1 MNTLALLDQLDRLGF
16 AAMQYLLSALWQSS
30 LLFAAT
36 FALAWFLRKR
46 RASVRHLI
54 WVAALLLAPLLPVLT
69 SGVRRAGAPQ
79 APVSVLPA
87 YAVSAPVPRME
98 PLPEPPPSP
107 VVLTPSVPA
116 PREIESHPVMPA
128 PRNHPWVWCLA
139 SYAVG
144 LTLLFA
150 WIAAGRLRI
159 RHWIRSA
166 RPAKCERVLAVF
178 RSAREE
184 TQLSSHR
191 APLPFLSLPPAVE
204 VLEGP
209 GVPAPISTGI
219 LHPRVLLP
227 VGLADRLSDEELR
240 ALALH
245 EIAHLKRRD
254 PLVLTLAALVR
265 AVLFFHPLVWP
276 AARQISALAEQCADD
291 AVLEATGQPLPY
303 AKMLA
308 RLAEELPPRPFATE
322 MATGILLS
330 KGAFPRRVEAIL
342 SGRRSRLSRWAL
354 VGTLI
359 AVLVSLVIVLAVPLG
374 KSEHEGLAVVSD
386 GPLKIRFAG
395 VQFGLSD
402 SLFDRRGRKIGEGLN
417 HPYVGPSKENANWRF
432 IFELPEMDGTQSVAR
447 FLKVSPSGEERWLGG
462 SQALVIEV
470 DNGVKELI
478 AEVRTSAFYEKNFSL
493 WSRKT
498 RLKEVDVILQYYYGT
513 ARGAACFFRGPF
525 QAGKTVES
533 AGFSL
538 VMGDITNG
546 PPPAHAAFLLSS
558 NAWIETALPP
568 LAYDKARKR
577 YMGSWGSGHSG
588 PNGSEYDIRFD
599 GIRPSEIE
607 LITINEAPY
616 EVRVNGISVVEPRQ
630 AEEETRTRL
639 DGIAKALGLS
649 SITFEELGKYDF
661 YKNSG
666 RAVDSI
672 RLLCGLPL
680 RRALDAIQHGEPRL
694 KAGELPPAALESL
707 RQTALQWAKAPAP
720 HCLIGIEM
728 GLWGGWPEFYPM
740 ALDILAQPNPLGLQR
755 DREGRWFYAGTP
767 GGFSN
772 DLFSRII
779 YPMQAR
785 YKELPDELVPRI
797 QKATLVTSD
806 PSVSGILLGCLLN
819 RKSPATTDALRAL
832 AQDERPWIWVPALHQ
847 IWLRKA
853 LPPEEQLSS
862 RDKLRLAAARAITED
877 QRSETPPNPEIAPLL
892 LAMLTPDMMNLYGFD
907 FSNLLR
913 AIPIH
918 CGRDA
923 AKSAFVEFVQRL
935 DPSTRNYGPT
945 HQIVRWINIEY
956 EVNIGGIGTDPNA
969 TADPDPAKTAKLI
982 ADLVEWSKTG
992 VAPGGYEVEKPVAL
1006 QFPEDRSI
1014 GTVSAGSRSFEAR
1027 GRLEIP
1033 AWNYVSVDIRQK
1045 PDSFAFLEQ
1054 LKPFKG
1060 VGVQVYGVDFGD
1072 ANFQYLHSLP
1082 TLNQLGL
1089 IRTGITDA
1097 SLANLES
1104 LTSLTEL
1111 RLNENAIEGQGLAAL
1126 HDFSELRHIS
1136 LAGCRLTDGALD
1148 YLKNLPK
1155 LRDINLSDNRLTDE
1169 ALQRLMEFRALENVL
1184 IGGNPITDAGLAHL
1198 SGTTRLHQ
1206 LYLERTPITDA
1217 GLEHLKSLANLES
1230 LNLSR
1235 TNVTDAGLSL
1245 LTGLP
1250 KLGSLDLFQSRITDS
1265 GVGTLNRLSNLSYLD
1280 VRLTGISDSG
1290 LTELRKNLPKC
1301 TIYPQPGAGA
1311 VSKKEVTAGSLFAW
1325 GETVGGIRCALAPLR
1340 SSFTAGED
1348 IALDLVYLNVSNKPI
1363 TVCVYPDPYFIW
1375 TFLEIKNERGQRM
1388 AAGLHASGGQRGLAL
1403 SDFVTLAPGKTA
1415 SVRYNLPRWQMGR
1428 PQLEPG
1434 TYFASVELS
1443 KINRMEKH
1451 IYGYEALCRANGL
1464 KPWTGLIGSGPAKLT
1479 IVPMPEIAWGET
1491 VEGLR
1496 VGVGAPE
1503 ITATSIT
1510 LSMFLRN
1517 TRNDDKCLFD
1527 GANFDLEMDGRPYA
1541 HCQWALMNGHQ
1552 ETVYPGQIRGPIRL
1566 LLSDYVAEADRKNAQ
1581 TAPRP
1586 LANLPPGEHRLRV
1599 TYVGM
1604 NGQPR
1609 IAAPEQVIRF
1619 QKGRGSPVKT
1629 ETSVPAASAA
1639 DFEELAVEMK
1649 CFWWSGVNRV
1659 MRIGGDGKVAF
1670 SLVSRTGRDYA
1681 STYQL
1686 SKGDLATLAG
1696 LLRATD
1702 WLHKPPEKVMAVDAL
1717 EFSLSL
1723 KRSGET
1729 ARADFLM
1736 LQTGPYQPLERFLTR
1751 LAEQEHLLYRL
1762 SGGKTSKGA
1771 DAASMLASDL
1781 RGLMRRPGTAEPAE
1795 PRVLDYSRFL
1805 PIMRGWL
1812 AKPGGHPAGEL
1823 EAAVVLAGYLRDES
1837 ARKDIESLM
1846 MKAKV
1851 GAVEG
1856 VPALVRIGNPA
1867 SAPVLGRMARKGSGH
1882 SDAAWGLVQM
1892 GDAALSTI
1900 LEIVGSPIGRDG
1912 GDPTETMIRAY
1923 IDHWK
1928 GLPAPPSADVIKA
1941 VRADMEARRQ
1951 SKDHHPSTEY
1961 HQQFLRLLDDTPEQK
1976 EKAREKLNGL
1986 IRDIHVQ
1993 LMAAARSSSSLKGYD
2008 AACLRE
2014 LEGKLSILFL
2024 PENEEAKSGAPQ
2036 PKAPNQLHLSYR
2048 PMDEPRG
2055 LKYFNDVDNVRL
2067 CQFPRFHSRLYLSSI
2082 LRDADA
2088 DTLVKRIVMEQSAKF
2103 QEREDTYGEDVRD
2116 LYRPLPVH
2124 VYFPASAKKTVEFA
2138 ADKEIPL
2145 NITVGTREEK
2155 DLLKLVSVRFERV
2168 KERLYGFVRVEER
2181 TVADTSWFISLRF
2194 FLLRSGE
2201 SPGDG
2206 SWASY
2211 TTHVEPRGYPATR
2224 RGEIQVC
2231 NAPWDYAAGIRR
2243 VECEIRRHDQYRP
2256 ELSVHFPV
2264 SDTAD
2269 AGAENR
2275 DEALKAAQQARPS
2288 GGNANAV
2295 EGSLELDI
2303 PILLPVGLSSPRSV
2317 LTDGSARPHPIV
2329 FQYPWLEFHETE
2341 GRLDAELHLR
2351 YESWPK
2357 TKWVLAVELLD
2368 AAGKTLAR
2376 TEAGHENS
2384 GTIAKYPL
2392 VEEEGIRFDFGKRSD
2407 LPNAKHFR
2415 FSIES
2420 VWTEQAGRLAFDKEI
2435 PLQME
2440 LNGLK
2445 YSKSVMA
2452 PWVRFTNRDLAYEA
2466 VVRCSQTVP
2475 GPKSH
2480 WRVTARLL
2488 GEQDKVLGESQSDF
2502 KNEGTEFKSQ
2512 FWWERDIRLPFTA
2525 PASDLAAATGFVVTL
2540 ERLLAFDKESS
2551 PTIKAP
2557 ELPPILSSVE
2567 WGEEVEGV
2575 QLRLR
2580 AEKPSWSADETV
2592 ILKADIKNLGDRVF
2606 FFVPDASASFP
2617 DLEYDGEWYWR
2628 PTAYRGPLVLF
2639 SKGESHYDILIPLE
2653 KGYYTRLPDPTPLVV
2668 SPGKHTLRVG
2678 CLMHPN
2684 PQDPVGNRA
2693 RAALVR
2699 VVSNP
2704 VEIEVVSAP
2713 LKKSTA
2719 GPRANA
2725 KFEKLSVE
2733 MRWNWWGGIG
2743 REIQIAPTG
2752 HVRYAQY
2759 RGNERDKALYESE
2772 FDLSAERL
2780 AGLTRILEKTDWFQ
2794 LPPDKVGA
2802 TDAVKYKATLTKDG
2816 SPRSV
2821 EFEFMAQPLP
2831 YSELETFLGAM
2842 EAQEDLLRRISGPA
2856 GPDRLEAARTISKHL
2871 RRLRED
2877 PSRASVAPVMLQ
2889 IDFARFAPVMSAW
2902 LEQPKRSEYQEEERS
2917 AAATLT
2923 DYLRRQ
2929 SWRVQPDFSQEAEG
2943 GITCALSLP
2952 KNAFQVGDK
2961 FVAKLVFE
2969 NHTKETRTIR
2979 NYIVK
2984 EMGLRF
2990 EDGTGRLLT
2999 DAAIGIAGS
3008 FKLEALYHRID
3019 PGGTYSV
3026 ELEGRL
3032 SYGGNRE
3039 GQTSGTV
3046 QLEGGGWRQR
3056 LEKPASY
3063 RVYYEYAFRPAE
3075 TYRPEYPVWEKDLK
3089 SNKAEFSVSDITA
3102 ADAEEWLSR
3111 LAGRGDLAD
3120 RMEAVEILH
3129 AIRPV
3134 KSASDILRAPG
3145 KGIKGLKPD
3154 EQTELLKVMD
3164 RLYRTE
3170 EEKQDYARFLFDLL
3184 DATEVFPEPKLFA
3197 CEWLARRGD
3206 DTFVPWLTRYVQAL
3220 RPEEITRYDAL
3231 SPLFVLGSSLPPERK
3246 KTGTVLLLQIM
3257 KDAPEAIVRGKAE
3270 QYLKAI
3276 ADPSIIPELVKTLK
3290 DRRNRARVAA
3300 AEVLGAYAGPDVL
3313 PALEAMRDETK
3324 DKYLIRNA
3332 KAAIEAIEKRQNKTS
3347 RRGKTETPSRAAGN
3361 PVEIEIAPQPVRA
3374 DSGEDALGLRLR
3386 VSTPLLDG
3394 YPPDAHVCRRI
3405 AHEKMPPAVPPPRAC
3420 NFTVMRSL
3428 PLVMASGTG

>member
-107 VVLTPSVPA
+107 VVLTPSLPVPSVWA
-116 PREIESHPVMPA
+116 QREIESHPVMPA

-139 SYAVG
+139 SYGVG

-178 RSAREE
+178 RSALEE

-191 APLPFLSLPPAVE
+191 APLPFLSLLSGVE
-204 VLEGP
+204 VLEGL

-227 VGLADRLSDEELR
+227 IGLADRFSDEELR

-245 EIAHLKRRD
+245 EIAHLRRRD

-330 KGAFPRRVEAIL
+330 KGAFLRRVEAIL
-342 SGRRSRLSRWAL
+342 GDRDRVRRLTRRAL

-374 KSEHEGLAVVSD
+374 EKKDPNSASSEKAEWGKPVE
-386 GPLKIRFAG
+386 G
-395 VQFGLSD
+395 VQVRLKAEK
-402 SLFDRRGRKIGEGLN
+402 KIWQNGETPRLQADILN
-417 HPYVGPSKENANWRF
+417 Q
-432 IFELPEMDGTQSVAR
+432 GTREWSVA
-447 FLKVSPSGEERWLGG
+447 
-462 SQALVIEV
+462 QAQELCEVEV
-470 DNGVKELI
+470 DSAWYRWGGEIRVK
-478 AEVRTSAFYEKNFSL
+478 
-493 WSRKT
+493 
-498 RLKEVDVILQYYYGT
+498 
-513 ARGAACFFRGPF
+513 
-525 QAGKTVES
+525 
-533 AGFSL
+533 
-538 VMGDITNG
+538 
-546 PPPAHAAFLLSS
+546 SS
-558 NAWIETALPP
+558 ALPP
-568 LAYDKARKR
+568 KRQYNDIAIVLNSHWRRKDNDAEL
-577 YMGSWGSGHSG
+577 SLTKG
-588 PNGSEYDIRFD
+588 PHKIRALFTLNPI
-599 GIRPSEIE
+599 GAWAGQNPRVVSKPVEIE
-607 LITINEAPY
+607 VVGAAQNEAP
-616 EVRVNGISVVEPRQ
+616 RSANTANATSNHIQDLIQALTHAQGGFVEHMTTITADTP
-630 AEEETRTRL
+630 ETRELASIGKPAVPALIEALLDPDKNVRRHAAYTLGKIGDPSAAEPLLELCRAEFQRIAESGWLDNDVLEPAVTSYMKLKYPGRAADPRWVTTREGTIYAL
-639 DGIAKALGLS
+639 TGDRYMFEWERQKDLEEFWKQYRRERPTVFTGLEDLDEEFRRAILDAAWKALPDNLRKSYEKQIQDSPEREPYIPMEAVSFKAPNFHNQYGDSDKWRQVAGLFLSDAELKEFQARRETLFDGIAKQGVAVVPQLLQAARPS
-649 SITFEELGKYDF
+649 STISPRIGYAREILKRIGPA
-661 YKNSG
+661 
-666 RAVDSI
+666 AVPQ
-672 RLLCGLPL
+672 LEKTL
-680 RRALDAIQHGEPRL
+680 QTPRL
-694 KAGELPPAALESL
+694 YAPLVV
-707 RQTALQWAKAPAP
+707 RQL
-720 HCLIGIEM
+720 M
-728 GLWGGWPEFYPM
+728 
-740 ALDILAQPNPLGLQR
+740 
-755 DREGRWFYAGTP
+755 
-767 GGFSN
+767 
-772 DLFSRII
+772 
-779 YPMQAR
+779 
-785 YKELPDELVPRI
+785 
-797 QKATLVTSD
+797 
-806 PSVSGILLGCLLN
+806 
-819 RKSPATTDALRAL
+819 
-832 AQDERPWIWVPALHQ
+832 
-847 IWLRKA
+847 
-853 LPPEEQLSS
+853 
-862 RDKLRLAAARAITED
+862 AAA
-877 QRSETPPNPEIAPLL
+877 SPP
-892 LAMLTPDMMNLYGFD
+892 
-907 FSNLLR
+907 
-913 AIPIH
+913 
-918 CGRDA
+918 
-923 AKSAFVEFVQRL
+923 
-935 DPSTRNYGPT
+935 
-945 HQIVRWINIEY
+945 
-956 EVNIGGIGTDPNA
+956 
-969 TADPDPAKTAKLI
+969 
-982 ADLVEWSKTG
+982 
-992 VAPGGYEVEKPVAL
+992 
-1006 QFPEDRSI
+1006 
-1014 GTVSAGSRSFEAR
+1014 
-1027 GRLEIP
+1027 
-1033 AWNYVSVDIRQK
+1033 DI
-1045 PDSFAFLEQ
+1045 
-1054 LKPFKG
+1054 
-1060 VGVQVYGVDFGD
+1060 
-1072 ANFQYLHSLP
+1072 
-1082 TLNQLGL
+1082 
-1089 IRTGITDA
+1089 
-1097 SLANLES
+1097 
-1104 LTSLTEL
+1104 
-1111 RLNENAIEGQGLAAL
+1111 
-1126 HDFSELRHIS
+1126 
-1136 LAGCRLTDGALD
+1136 
-1148 YLKNLPK
+1148 
-1155 LRDINLSDNRLTDE
+1155 
-1169 ALQRLMEFRALENVL
+1169 
-1184 IGGNPITDAGLAHL
+1184 
-1198 SGTTRLHQ
+1198 
-1206 LYLERTPITDA
+1206 
-1217 GLEHLKSLANLES
+1217 
-1230 LNLSR
+1230 
-1235 TNVTDAGLSL
+1235 
-1245 LTGLP
+1245 
-1250 KLGSLDLFQSRITDS
+1250 
-1265 GVGTLNRLSNLSYLD
+1265 
-1280 VRLTGISDSG
+1280 
-1290 LTELRKNLPKC
+1290 
-1301 TIYPQPGAGA
+1301 
-1311 VSKKEVTAGSLFAW
+1311 AW
-1325 GETVGGIRCALAPLR
+1325 GEAVDGIRCALAPLR
-1340 SSFTAGED
+1340 SGFTAGED
-1348 IALDLVYLNVSNKPI
+1348 IALDLVYLNASNKPI
-1363 TVCVYPDPYFIW
+1363 TVCVHPDPFFIW
-1375 TFLEIKNERGQRM
+1375 TYLEIRNERGQLVARGPH
-1388 AAGLHASGGQRGLAL
+1388 ANGLRRGLIL
-1403 SDFVTLAPGKTA
+1403 SDFVTLAPGETA
-1415 SVRYNLPRWQMGR
+1415 SVRYDLPRGRMGR

-1434 TYFASVELS
+1434 TYFASVELN
-1443 KINRMEKH
+1443 KINRMEKYIH
-1451 IYGYEALCRANGL
+1451 GYEAFCRENGL

-1479 IVPMPEIAWGET
+1479 IVPMPKIAWGET
-1491 VEGLR
+1491 VEGLQ

-1510 LSMFLRN
+1510 LSIFLRN
-1517 TRNDDKCLFD
+1517 TRNDDKYSFA

-1541 HCQWALMNGHQ
+1541 HCQWARMNAGG
-1552 ETVYPGQIRGPIRL
+1552 ETVYSGQIRGPIRL
-1566 LLSDYVAEADRKNAQ
+1566 LVSDYVAEADRKNAQ

-1586 LANLPPGEHRLRV
+1586 LANLPPGKHHIRV
-1599 TYVGM
+1599 TYVGR

-1609 IAAPEQVIRF
+1609 IAAPEQVVRVP
-1619 QKGRGSPVKT
+1619 KGGSSPVKT

-1649 CFWWSGVNRV
+1649 CFWWNGVNRV

-1670 SLVSRTGRDYA
+1670 SLVSRTGQDYA

-1686 SKGDLATLAG
+1686 SKEDLATLAG

-1805 PIMRGWL
+1805 PIMREWL
-1812 AKPGGHPAGEL
+1812 AKPDGHTAGEL
-1823 EAAVVLAGYLRDES
+1823 LAATVLAGYLRDES

-1867 SAPVLGRMARKGSGH
+1867 SVPVLGRMARKGSGH

-1900 LEIVGSPIGRDG
+1900 LEIVGAPIGRDG

-1928 GLPAPPSADVIKA
+1928 GLPAPPSAEVIKA
-1941 VRADMEARRQ
+1941 VRADMETRRQ

-1961 HQQFLRLLDDTPEQK
+1961 HQQFLRLLDDTLERK
-1976 EKAREKLNGL
+1976 EEAREKLNGL

-1993 LMAAARSSSSLKGYD
+1993 LMAAARSTSALRGYD
-2008 AACLRE
+2008 AACLQE
-2014 LEGKLSILFL
+2014 LEGKLSIFFL
-2024 PENEEAKSGAPQ
+2024 PKNEEAKPGAPQ
-2036 PKAPNQLHLSYR
+2036 PQAPDQLHLSYR

-2088 DTLVKRIVMEQSAKF
+2088 ETLVKRIVVEQSAKF
-2103 QEREDTYGEDVRD
+2103 QEREDTYGEDVKD

-2138 ADKEIPL
+2138 VDKDIPL

-2155 DLLKLVSVRFERV
+2155 DLLKVESVRFKRV

-2181 TVADTSWFISLRF
+2181 SVVDASWHISVRF
-2194 FLLRSGE
+2194 SPLPPDE
-2201 SPGDG
+2201 SPEMG
-2206 SWASY
+2206 SGAWY

-2224 RGEIQVC
+2224 KGEIQVC
-2231 NAPWDYAAGIRR
+2231 NAPWDRAAGIRS
-2243 VECEIRRHDQYRP
+2243 VECEIQRHDQYRP

-2288 GGNANAV
+2288 GGNTNAV

-2317 LTDGSARPHPIV
+2317 LTDGSARSHPIV

-2368 AAGKTLAR
+2368 AAGKSVAR
-2376 TEAGHENS
+2376 AEAGHENS
-2384 GTIAKYPL
+2384 GSIEKYPL

-2407 LPNAKHFR
+2407 LPNANHFR

-2525 PASDLAAATGFVVTL
+2525 PAGDLAAATAFVVTL

-2580 AEKPSWSADETV
+2580 AEKPTWSADETV
-2592 ILKADIKNLGDRVF
+2592 ILKADIRNLGDRVF

-2617 DLEYDGEWYWR
+2617 DLEYDGERYWR

-2678 CLMHPN
+2678 CIMHPN

-2693 RAALVR
+2693 RAAFVR
-2699 VVSNP
+2699 AVSNP

-2725 KFEKLSVE
+2725 GFENLSVE
-2733 MRWNWWGGIG
+2733 MRWNWRGGIG

-2752 HVRYAQY
+2752 RVRYAQY
-2759 RGNERDKALYESE
+2759 RGEERDKGLYESE
-2772 FDLSAERL
+2772 FDLSATRL

-2794 LPPDKVGA
+2794 LPPEKAGA
-2802 TDAVKYKATLTKDG
+2802 TDAVRYKATLTKDG

-2821 EFEFMAQPLP
+2821 DVEFMAQPLP
-2831 YSELETFLGAM
+2831 YSELEAFLGAM
-2842 EAQEDLLRRISGPA
+2842 EIQEDLLKRVSGPA
-2856 GPDRLEAARTISKHL
+2856 GPDRLEAARTISEHL

-2877 PSRASVAPVMLQ
+2877 PSRASIAPMMLQ
-2889 IDFARFAPVMSAW
+2889 IDFARFAPAMTPW
-2902 LEQPKRSEYQEEERS
+2902 LDQAKRSEYQEEERS

-2943 GITCALSLP
+2943 GITCALLLP

-2979 NYIVK
+2979 NYIVE

-2990 EDGTGRLLT
+2990 EDETGRLLR
-2999 DAAIGIAGS
+2999 DAAIEIAGS
-3008 FKLEALYHRID
+3008 FNINRLYHRID
-3019 PGGTYSV
+3019 PGGSYSV
-3026 ELEGRL
+3026 ELEARF
-3032 SYGGNRE
+3032 SYSTNRE
-3039 GQTSGTV
+3039 GRTDGIV

-3056 LEKPASY
+3056 LEKPAHY
-3063 RVYYEYAFRPAE
+3063 RAYYEYAFRPTE
-3075 TYRPEYPVWEKDLK
+3075 THRPEYPVWEKEIE
-3089 SNKAEFSVSDITA
+3089 SNKVEFSVSDVTSPR
-3102 ADAEEWLSR
+3102 AEEWLSR
-3111 LAGRGDLAD
+3111 LAGRGDFAD

-3170 EEKQDYARFLFDLL
+3170 EEKQDYARFLFNLL
-3184 DATEVFPEPKLFA
+3184 DATEVFPEPKIFA

-3206 DTFVPWLTRYVQAL
+3206 DTFVPWLIRYVQAL

-3257 KDAPEAIVRGKAE
+3257 KDAPEATTRGKAE

-3290 DRRNRARVAA
+3290 DPRNRARVAA
-3300 AEVLGAYAGPDVL
+3300 ANVLGAYAGPDVL

-3347 RRGKTETPSRAAGN
+3347 GRGKTEMPSRAAGN
-3361 PVEIEIAPQPVRA
+3361 PVEIEIAPQPIRA

-3405 AHEKMPPAVPPPRAC
+3405 AHEKIPPAVPSPWA
-3420 NFTVMRSL
+3420 
-3428 PLVMASGTG
+3428 